1 MVVRLIVQTLV
12 SFGLMGLFLF
22 GAAGTADWPAA
33 WVFLV
38 EMIVL
43 SMVGGLWLVRHD
55 PALVQER
62 LAPPIQKG
70 QPTADKVL
78 LQLIILVMFGAIV
91 LMALDAV
98 RFAWSSVPFWVQAFG
113 ELLLLLSIWISSER

>member
-22 GAAGTADWPAA
+22 AAAGTADWPAA

-43 SMVGGLWLVRHD
+43 SIVGGLWLVRHD

-70 QPTADKVL
+70 QPNCRQGFASGHYLGDFWCDRSYGARRRSVFLVVRPILGAGIWRAGTA
-78 LQLIILVMFGAIV
+78 
-91 LMALDAV
+91 
-98 RFAWSSVPFWVQAFG
+98 
-113 ELLLLLSIWISSER
+113 SIDMD